1 MSKCPDCDG
10 DAHPSYRAH
19 WFKPMANSMANV
31 MANVEKTMA
40 NTVVDRMANRIDPK
54 PIEVGGG
61 DSAVAVMVKKAG
73 TLPLPSYK
81 YRDAEA
87 RKAYQ
92 RELMRKR
99 RAEKRV

>member
-19 WFKPMANSMANV
+19 WFKPMANSMANA
-31 MANVEKTMA
+31 MANVEKPMA
-40 NTVVDRMANRIDPK
+40 NTVVDRVANRIPK
-54 PIEVGGG
+54 ASRNAESS
-61 DSAVAVMVKKAG
+61 SAVSGASR
-73 TLPLPSYK
+73 TYQ

-92 RELMRKR
+92 REYMKKKR
-99 RAEKRV
+99 AKACL